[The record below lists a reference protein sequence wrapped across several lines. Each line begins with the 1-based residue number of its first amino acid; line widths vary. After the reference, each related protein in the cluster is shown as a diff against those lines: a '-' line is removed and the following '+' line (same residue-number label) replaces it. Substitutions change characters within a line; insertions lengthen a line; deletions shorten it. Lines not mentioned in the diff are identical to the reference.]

1 MKPHPTDAPCPL
13 LRVADS
19 GLGNVAFCQD
29 CGAVHLTV
37 QCLTVR
43 LDPRAFMEL
52 VGMVHQARGR
62 LCQIAHAAGSEKTR
76 DDGAAIAEPLPE
88 ALH

>member
-1 MKPHPTDAPCPL
+1 MKPNPTDVPCPL

-43 LDPRAFMEL
+43 LDPRAFLEL

-62 LCQIAHAAGSEKTR
+62 LCQIAHASGGESSKEEASALS
-76 DDGAAIAEPLPE
+76 DPLPE

>member
-1 MKPHPTDAPCPL
+1 MKPHATDAPCPL
-13 LRVADS
+13 LKVATS
-19 GLGNVAFCQD
+19 SLGNVAFCKD

-52 VGMVHQARGR
+52 VGMVQQARHG
-62 LCQIAHAAGSEKTR
+62 LCQIAHAADREAG
-76 DDGAAIAEPLPE
+76 AEPAAMLDPMPE